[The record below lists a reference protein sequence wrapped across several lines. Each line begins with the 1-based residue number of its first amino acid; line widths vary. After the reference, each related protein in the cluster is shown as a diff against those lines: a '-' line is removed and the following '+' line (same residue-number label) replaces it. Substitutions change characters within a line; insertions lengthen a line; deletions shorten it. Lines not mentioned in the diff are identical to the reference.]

1 MLYTPQ
7 EHGVLPA
14 LARSVSTIVSCLYMN
29 SLFHLLA
36 PVSLLKHMVVRRACA
51 ERGLTGVHW
60 LPAQARTKQICHHGG
75 QPPWTSASALVRL
88 IKTKSLRIRRRHV
101 GGNCRTKGFLEHS

>member
-14 LARSVSTIVSCLYMN
+14 LTRSVSTIVSCLYMN

-60 LPAQARTKQICHHGG
+60 LPAQARTKQIITGVNHRGLLPLHSC
-75 QPPWTSASALVRL
+75 ASSRPSPCGYAV
-88 IKTKSLRIRRRHV
+88 V
-101 GGNCRTKGFLEHS
+101 M

>member
-36 PVSLLKHMVVRRACA
+36 PVSLLKQMVVHRTCA
-51 ERGLTGVHW
+51 EHGLTGVH
-60 LPAQARTKQICHHGG
+60 
-75 QPPWTSASALVRL
+75 
-88 IKTKSLRIRRRHV
+88 
-101 GGNCRTKGFLEHS
+101 